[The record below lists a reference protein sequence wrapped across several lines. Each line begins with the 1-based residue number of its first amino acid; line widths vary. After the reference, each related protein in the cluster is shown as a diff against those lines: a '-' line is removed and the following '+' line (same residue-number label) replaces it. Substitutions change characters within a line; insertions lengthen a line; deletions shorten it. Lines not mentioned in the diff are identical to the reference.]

1 MTKKRLAWRCN
12 NLQQQRDKAII
23 YNSKE
28 WKQLRAEKLRSQP
41 LCEMCIKKGIEA
53 GVPGGYIRSAHCVHH
68 IVPIETATTLE
79 DMRRLAINC
88 ELSDLMSLCDQC
100 HAEIHKQEHSHAK
113 ATVQQREAS
122 RHERWKNRMIERFT
136 NKKDENNGTGTME
149 TD

>member
-79 DMRRLAINC
+79 DMRRLAIDC
-88 ELSDLMSLCDQC
+88 GLSGLMSLCDRC
-100 HAEIHKQEHSHAK
+100 HAEIHRHEHSHAK
-113 ATVQQREAS
+113 ATVQQREAT
-122 RHERWKNRMIERFT
+122 RQERWKNRMIERFT
-136 NKKDENNGTGTME
+136 SDNKTGGG
-149 TD
+149 